1 VSLLCGVGFTMSLFI
16 GGLAWEHA
24 HFDASVRL
32 GVITGS
38 IVSAVIGFLVLSA
51 ASVKKPA
58 SASVVE
64 VDPAEIEGE
73 RTDMQK
79 SND

>member
-1 VSLLCGVGFTMSLFI
+1 
-16 GGLAWEHA
+16 
-24 HFDASVRL
+24 
-32 GVITGS
+32 
-38 IVSAVIGFLVLSA
+38 VLSA

>member
-1 VSLLCGVGFTMSLFI
+1 MSLFI

-58 SASVVE
+58 SAVGVE
-64 VDPAEIEGE
+64 PAESEVE
-73 RTDMQK
+73 LADMQK